1 MPRDERIDDLKDL
14 NAQQDSLA
22 DQIDA
27 ADVAEDAAYEATI
40 ADLQTQL
47 ATAISERDAL
57 ATEKATTLVELR
69 AILDS
74 LAARITALETP

>member
-22 DQIDA
+22 DQINAD
-27 ADVAEDAAYEATI
+27 DVAEDAAYEATI

-47 ATAISERDAL
+47 TTVTAERDAL
-57 ATEKATTLVELR
+57 ASEKATTLVELR

-74 LAARITALETP
+74 LAARIATLESA